1 MDGDGGEAAARAI
14 SSSGCADS
22 RRIPG
27 SSRRA
32 GKCGHERVPDELF
45 SLPSPQMRVV
55 YFETI
60 SKRDS
65 TAEMTE
71 MRPGVLEIW
80 RFRRKKAT
88 FCFHA
93 REK

>member
-1 MDGDGGEAAARAI
+1 MGMSASPTSYFTPFAA
-14 SSSGCADS
+14 
-22 RRIPG
+22 
-27 SSRRA
+27 
-32 GKCGHERVPDELF
+32 E
-45 SLPSPQMRVV
+45 MRVV